1 MDDESG
7 TRNEQ
12 SGTVNGPIAQ
22 VGAVHGDIHF
32 GERTQ
37 DPVVPW
43 QLPPAVGSFA
53 GQADELAALN
63 AVLDD
68 SARVVV
74 VSAVEGVTGIGKTAL
89 AVHWANQVAEQF
101 PDGQLYVNLRGS
113 DPSGWPVRPGDV
125 LRGFLEALGDT
136 KIPSDVAARAAR
148 YRTLLATKR
157 VLVVLDDAEDV
168 EQVRLLLPGGSTSFV
183 VVTSRGQLTGLIAEG
198 ARSLTLDALSASEAR
213 ELLAHYLGNDRLA
226 AEREAADELIVLCAG
241 LPHALSV
248 VAAHAADVPLAT
260 LAGELRNEIGSP
272 EVGNLS
278 SRMATVLAWSHG
290 RSQPPPVDRDWR
302 SRVGKLAW
310 LSSPKVLFAA
320 AVAVAVT
327 MLAASTEMIV
337 ASSFLGFGYFVLR
350 LALLFG
356 GLVLMERSGARGVIG
371 SGLAVASAVYVLVD
385 ALATIHSVADV
396 WGWLE
401 FFAVILFGVVFA
413 MRLAPFRDVPRPER
427 IVPPTRRPLAY
438 VVLGAAAVQFI
449 LLFAAIPTEYGST
462 TIMAGVGALGALL
475 PVVAIGGLCVAAVL
489 ADGGDEAQRTFVTSV
504 VMAYVAPELLLML
517 GSLLLGPQFTYL
529 GSGFWGTG
537 STSAAWVF
545 FVLAQA
551 VSAAALMTSTTV
563 LLRRA
568 AESS

>member
-12 SGTVNGPIAQ
+12 SGTVNGPVAQ
-22 VGAVHGDIHF
+22 VGAVHGDLHF
-32 GERTQ
+32 GGQAQE
-37 DPVVPW
+37 PVVPW

-63 AVLDD
+63 AMLRDA
-68 SARVVV
+68 ARVVV
-74 VSAVEGVTGIGKTAL
+74 ISAVEAAPGIGKTAL
-89 AVHWANQVAEQF
+89 AVHWANQVAQQF

-113 DPSGWPVRPGDV
+113 EASGWPVRPGDV
-125 LRGFLEALGDT
+125 LRGFLEALGET
-136 KIPSDVAARAAR
+136 KIPSDVAAQAAR

-157 VLVVLDDAEDV
+157 VLVVLDDAKDV

-183 VVTSRGQLTGLIAEG
+183 VVTSRSQLTGLIAEG
-198 ARSLTLDALSASEAR
+198 ARSLTLDALNPGEAR
-213 ELLAHYLGNDRLA
+213 ELLERRLGADRSA
-226 AEREAADELIVLCAG
+226 AEQQAADELVALCAG

-260 LAGELRNEIGSP
+260 LVGELREVVGSSD
-272 EVGNLS
+272 VGNLS
-278 SRMATVLAWSHG
+278 ARLAAVLAWSHG
-290 RSQPPPVDRDWR
+290 RSQPPPVERDWR

-320 AVAVAVT
+320 AVAVAATLLVV
-327 MLAASTEMIV
+327 STDMIV
-337 ASSFLGFGYFVLR
+337 AASFLGIGYFALRSAVLF
-350 LALLFG
+350 AG
-356 GLVLMERSGARGVIG
+356 VVLMERTGGLGVIG
-371 SGLAVASAVYVLVD
+371 SGLAAASAIHVLVV
-385 ALATIHSVADV
+385 ALGSIRQSADV
-396 WGWLE
+396 WVWLE
-401 FFAVILFGVVFA
+401 FFAASIFAVVLA
-413 MRLAPFRDVPRPER
+413 MRLAPWRGVPRPTR
-427 IVPPTRRPLAY
+427 IVPPSRHPLAY

-449 LLFAAIPTEYGST
+449 LLFAGIPVDYGSI
-462 TIMAGVGALGALL
+462 TIMEGIGALGALL

-489 ADGGDEAQRTFVTSV
+489 TEGADEAQRTFVTSV
-504 VMAYVAPELLLML
+504 VVAYVAPELLFLL

-529 GSGFWGTG
+529 GSGFWGTE

-551 VSAAALMTSTTV
+551 ISAAALMTATTM
-563 LLRRA
+563 LLRRT